1 MAREGQRATPE
12 TSKWTDINPVAAHD
26 TVPTP
31 SDLGISRDQSP
42 EWQELANVPEED
54 FDAAIEVAK
63 EVTPDSRRPEGP
75 AHGKSHL
82 LSARRR

>member
-1 MAREGQRATPE
+1 MAREGQRATPA

-42 EWQELANVPEED
+42 EWQELAKVR
-54 FDAAIEVAK
+54 V
-63 EVTPDSRRPEGP
+63 
-75 AHGKSHL
+75 
-82 LSARRR
+82 LSARLHEFWSRLR